1 VGLLVVSRSALKL
14 GSITG
19 RRDDVPGLE
28 SFLTMLLAACS
39 CYPPTF
45 PFAGSAPDAPPLP
58 VLDGVVETSLQDR
71 AAAWVVR
78 MGSQAHAACFLHLGI
93 VVLVVAVEEIS
104 R

>member
-1 VGLLVVSRSALKL
+1 MGLLVVSRSALKL

-78 MGSQAHAACFLHLGI
+78 MGSQADAPGLLYLGV
-93 VVLVVAVEEIS
+93 VVLVVGVEQVA

>member
-1 VGLLVVSRSALKL
+1 VGLLVVSRSALKF

-19 RRDDVPGLE
+19 RWDDDPCFDGRFTVDLASCPGDAPSL
-28 SFLTMLLAACS
+28 
-39 CYPPTF
+39 

-58 VLDGVVETSLQDR
+58 VVDGVGQTVLQDR

-78 MGSQAHAACFLHLGI
+78 VGSQADAPGLLYLGV
-93 VVLVVAVEEIS
+93 VVLVVGVEQVA